1 MTVKTSNGPQFVRS
15 KLMFISLLLSIIKT
29 SSTDFEAV
37 SHTQFLGFGQFRA
50 LASARGSVAT
60 RGPEGPEGGNT
71 AARGP
76 EGPESVE
83 TEGPNSPR

>member
-1 MTVKTSNGPQFVRS
+1 MIWA
-15 KLMFISLLLSIIKT
+15 LI
-29 SSTDFEAV
+29 
-37 SHTQFLGFGQFRA
+37 RA

-76 EGPESVE
+76 ESVE
-83 TEGPNSPR
+83 TEAPKGPRTFKRK

>member
-1 MTVKTSNGPQFVRS
+1 MDWLRQLGS
-15 KLMFISLLLSIIKT
+15 KLLVI
-29 SSTDFEAV
+29 
-37 SHTQFLGFGQFRA
+37 RA

-83 TEGPNSPR
+83 TEGPRTSKTKCPSRRLPVLLYVFHGSAQNHDFHGSINIP

>member
-1 MTVKTSNGPQFVRS
+1 MKVGEWQLTIA
-15 KLMFISLLLSIIKT
+15 LI
-29 SSTDFEAV
+29 
-37 SHTQFLGFGQFRA
+37 RA

-83 TEGPNSPR
+83 TEAPKGPRTFKRK

>member
-1 MTVKTSNGPQFVRS
+1 MITWTWVTFTKNV
-15 KLMFISLLLSIIKT
+15 
-29 SSTDFEAV
+29 SSRD
-37 SHTQFLGFGQFRA
+37 GIRA

-76 EGPESVE
+76 ESVE
-83 TEGPNSPR
+83 TEAPKGPRTFKRKWRLPALLYVFHGSAENLDFYGSIQIP

>member
-1 MTVKTSNGPQFVRS
+1 MPIKFVANSNILVVGCSGSGKTTNVLRIISERLIDPMPS
-15 KLMFISLLLSIIKT
+15 KI
-29 SSTDFEAV
+29 
-37 SHTQFLGFGQFRA
+37 RA

-76 EGPESVE
+76 ESVE
-83 TEGPNSPR
+83 TEAPKGPRTFKRK

>member
-1 MTVKTSNGPQFVRS
+1 MTYVHAIMIQ
-15 KLMFISLLLSIIKT
+15 II
-29 SSTDFEAV
+29 
-37 SHTQFLGFGQFRA
+37 RA

-83 TEGPNSPR
+83 TEAPKGPRTFKRKWRLPALLYVFHGSAENLDFYGSIQIP